1 MNHPEAEDLSALRAD
16 INAALL
22 DGEKDMPPAGSELT
36 LREKLG
42 TDWSFEIDVASDEG
56 SEEFLEWSAGSHCGI
71 EIQKIAALA
80 DAVALQWPDQAA
92 QVRACAIDQM
102 QVVAHG

>member
-22 DGEKDMPPAGSELT
+22 EGEKDMPPAGSELT

-56 SEEFLEWSAGSHCGI
+56 SEEFPEW
-71 EIQKIAALA
+71 
-80 DAVALQWPDQAA
+80 
-92 QVRACAIDQM
+92 
-102 QVVAHG
+102 

>member
-1 MNHPEAEDLSALRAD
+1 MTRALVTSD
-16 INAALL
+16 
-22 DGEKDMPPAGSELT
+22 KP
-36 LREKLG
+36 LRETLG
-42 TDWSFEIDVASDEG
+42 EDWVFEIEQDDSPPGPEG
-56 SEEFLEWSAGSHCGI
+56 ESFLYWESSSHCGV